1 MGGLGDM
8 ASESVSRLLLHL
20 SLSLFF
26 LAISL
31 SKELGY
37 LSCRVFSDLFFF
49 LFSFFFKKIGTVAV
63 W

>member
-20 SLSLFF
+20 SLSFFF

-49 LFSFFFKKIGTVAV
+49 LSFFFF
-63 W
+63 